1 MGRKG
6 NSGYTNPDRR
16 FGDGSSG
23 GYSGSLGFTQHY
35 LERLDGDLIPVDPD
49 GSPYPGYT
57 AWYRSD
63 KLITLDGNG
72 KVEQWGDLSGNNL
85 NLTQAN
91 SSQRGDYETSN
102 IYLNNLPTVDLQS
115 LSGDY
120 LAGANSTLLQ
130 AVSSNG
136 GFTAYLVL
144 KQNNYRSLGFIMAR
158 TDGDNWKRGWGVYY
172 SSGKWRFFINDWNS
186 NSTRVELTA
195 TSQTSIPLI
204 FKFVYNDSTNGDGSG
219 IKAQIIGNVNS
230 RSGTNTS
237 MTSVMSNTLITDGLR
252 LNWGGSESTTSFPWQ
267 GDADY
272 GEFVFYNAPLSSEG
286 QTATEDYLTTRYN
299 ITPG

>member
-6 NSGYTNPDRR
+6 NSGYTNPDKR
-16 FGDGSSG
+16 FGFLIDN
-23 GYSGSLGFTQHY
+23 YSGSLGLTQHY
-35 LERLDGDLIPVDPD
+35 LERLDGDI
-49 GSPYPGYT
+49 SPELMPASGYT

-63 KLITLDGNG
+63 SGIVLDGSG
-72 KVEQWGDLSGNNL
+72 KVEQWNDLSGNNL
-85 NLTQAN
+85 NLTQADAD
-91 SSQRGDYETSN
+91 QRGDYETSN

-115 LSGDY
+115 VSGDY
-120 LAGANSTLLQ
+120 LAGADSTLLQ

-144 KQNNYRSLGFIMAR
+144 KQNNYRSYGFIMAR

-172 SSGKWRFFINDWNS
+172 QSGTWRFYINDWNS
-186 NSTRVELTA
+186 NSTRVELTP

-219 IKAQIIGNVNS
+219 ILAQIIANTNS
-230 RSGTNTS
+230 RSGTKTS
-237 MTSVMSNTLITDGLR
+237 MTSVMSNANITDGLR
-252 LNWGGSESTTSFPWQ
+252 LNWGGNTSPSSFSWQ

-272 GEFVFYNAPLSSEG
+272 GEFIFYNAPLSSEG
-286 QTATEDYLTTRYN
+286 QSITEYYLKKRYN